1 VKIINNNIII
11 NIDTGLF
18 SNPPGKYTMPA
29 TTMIIKIINT
39 KMLYMTNLSL
49 LNTLISEEVLLLVLV
64 LVLVLSDKLIENTKN
79 KNPNTIIA
87 MATENV

>member
-11 NIDTGLF
+11 NIDIGLF

-39 KMLYMTNLSL
+39 KILYITNLSL
-49 LNTLISEEVLLLVLV
+49 LNTLISEDVLGLVP
-64 LVLVLSDKLIENTKN
+64 VLSDKLIENTKN

>member
-1 VKIINNNIII
+1 M
-11 NIDTGLF
+11 GLF
-18 SNPPGKYTMPA
+18 TNPPGKYTMPP

-49 LNTLISEEVLLLVLV
+49 FNTLISEEELGLALA
-64 LVLVLSDKLIENTKN
+64 LSDKLIENTKN

-87 MATENV
+87 IATENV

>member
-1 VKIINNNIII
+1 
-11 NIDTGLF
+11 
-18 SNPPGKYTMPA
+18 MPA

-49 LNTLISEEVLLLVLV
+49 LNMLISEDVLG
-64 LVLVLSDKLIENTKN
+64 LVLSDKLIENNKN

-87 MATENV
+87 IATENV

>member
-11 NIDTGLF
+11 NIDIGLF
-18 SNPPGKYTMPA
+18 TNPPGKYTIPA
-29 TTMIIKIINT
+29 TTMIIKMINT

-49 LNTLISEEVLLLVLV
+49 LNTLIIEEELVLV